1 MAISISPAT
10 DAPVPAR
17 PRLRIPVSA
26 SFLVRRLG
34 SAAAAV
40 IAVLSVVFF
49 SLHLTGNPAVL
60 LLPPDAPPDELSR
73 LTSLMGFDKPLP
85 EQYLHF
91 LAQAASGNFPE
102 SIRYGQ
108 PALDL
113 VAARLPATLTL
124 GLTGL
129 AAGSSLG
136 LAIGYFS
143 TGSRGSTA
151 AGAGTWRPL
160 PINVLTALESIP
172 SFFLGILLILVFSIT
187 LRWFP
192 LSGGGTLAHLVLPSA
207 VIALAI
213 AAPVARIFRATL
225 LETLGRDHVVLAR
238 AKGIVEHQL
247 AVRHVVLN
255 SLPPVLNTIGI
266 QAGVALGGAVV
277 TETLFSWPGV
287 GQLAISALNGRD
299 YPLVLASVTVIAVGF
314 VLVNL
319 VVDIAV
325 AVFDPRAKDRI

>member
-1 MAISISPAT
+1 MAISVPASANPPVSVRT
-10 DAPVPAR
+10 RFRAPVSVA
-17 PRLRIPVSA
+17 
-26 SFLVRRLG
+26 FLLRRLG
-34 SAAAAV
+34 SAAVAV

-60 LLPPDAPPDELSR
+60 LLPPDAPPEELAR
-73 LTSLMGFDKPLP
+73 LTALMGFDRPLP
-85 EQYLHF
+85 EQYLSF
-91 LAQAASGNFPE
+91 LVQAGTGNFPE

-108 PALDL
+108 PAMDL
-113 VAARLPATLTL
+113 VALRFPATLTL

-129 AAGSSLG
+129 GAGSALG
-136 LAIGYFS
+136 LVIGYKS
-143 TGSRGSTA
+143 AVSRGNGRT
-151 AGAGTWRPL
+151 L
-160 PINVLTALESIP
+160 PVTVLTALESIP
-172 SFFLGILLILVFSIT
+172 SFFLGILLILLFSIT

-192 LSGGGTLAHLVLPSA
+192 LSGGGSLAHLVLPSL

-238 AKGIVEHQL
+238 AKGIGQHQL

-277 TETLFSWPGV
+277 TETLFAWPGV
-287 GQLAISALNGRD
+287 GQLAVSALNGRD

-319 VVDIAV
+319 AVDIAV